1 MVPVKPPW
9 AEEFL
14 FRGLTFRAMLAQCGF
29 WPSLLLSTAFFTLLH
44 PMMSWPMVFLLGASS
59 AWLFVRT
66 RTLLPCATFYLQHDR
81 NRGGLTRRGFYGGAT
96 PTNAARFA

>member
-14 FRGLTFRAMLAQCGF
+14 FRGLMFRAMLAQWGF

-59 AWLFVRT
+59 AWLFVRIG
-66 RTLLPCATFYLQHDR
+66 TLLPCVSLHFIY
-81 NRGGLTRRGFYGGAT
+81 NMIVI
-96 PTNAARFA
+96 AAA